1 MLYDKVKGVV
11 ELVETTIKRV
21 YTMKRYLKVLISIA
35 VLALAS
41 LPAFSQ
47 QITKFGVVDTAKV
60 YNAYFRNSAPV
71 RNYEKKKSEFQEEI
85 NKQVEAIKK
94 LQQKKLD
101 YENAG
106 NDSAAMKTEA
116 EITKKTDYLTEYTNA
131 KNVELES
138 MQKTLQ
144 NSDEFYKKLY
154 NTLAKI
160 AESGSYSMILSLQD
174 SNSILWYSSSVDIT
188 NQVIQE
194 LGL

>member
-1 MLYDKVKGVV
+1 MKKNVK
-11 ELVETTIKRV
+11 I
-21 YTMKRYLKVLISIA
+21 LISLLVLGFIA
-35 VLALAS
+35 AV
-41 LPAFSQ
+41 PAFSQ

-60 YNAYFRNSAPV
+60 YNAYFRNSTPV

-85 NKQVEAIKK
+85 NKRTDELRQ

-101 YENAG
+101 LEKNG
-106 NDSAAMKTEA
+106 NEA
-116 EITKKTDYLTEYTNA
+116 QALRIESEITKKKDYLTEYTSA

-138 MQKTLQ
+138 LQKSLQ

-154 NTLAKI
+154 STLSKI
-160 AESGSYSMILSLQD
+160 AESGGYSMILSLQD

-188 NQVIQE
+188 QQVINE

>member
-1 MLYDKVKGVV
+1 
-11 ELVETTIKRV
+11 
-21 YTMKRYLKVLISIA
+21 MKKHLKIIISLCI
-35 VLALAS
+35 LAFS
-41 LPAFSQ
+41 SIPAFSQ

-60 YNAYFRNSAPV
+60 YNAYFRNSAAV

-106 NDSAAMKTEA
+106 NDAQAMKTEA

-138 MQKTLQ
+138 MLKSLET
-144 NSDEFYKKLY
+144 SDEFYKKLY
-154 NTLAKI
+154 NTLGQI
-160 AESGSYSMILSLQD
+160 AESGGYSMILSLQSD
-174 SNSILWYSSSVDIT
+174 NSILWYSNSVDIT
-188 NQVIQE
+188 DQVIQK